1 MRGYINFLRHVM
13 GEDWDY
19 ANVGHANVGSRPD
32 VALTLEYFEDLYE
45 AFFELGI
52 PVAGGRIE
60 RVRATDLEEYIGV
73 FLRNSYDRV
82 AVEVVLKVQAKW
94 GDQPQFELA
103 RDHALKVI
111 WDVNLNYDYMNHPE
125 IRPDF
130 RPIQPPE

>member
-19 ANVGHANVGSRPD
+19 ANVGHQNVGSKLDGAR
-32 VALTLEYFEDLYE
+32 TLEYFEDLYE
-45 AFFELGI
+45 AWFELGI
-52 PVAGGRIE
+52 PLLGLPELAR
-60 RVRATDLEEYIGV
+60 RAEAQEEHIGV
-73 FLRNSYDRV
+73 FLRNFFDQL
-82 AVEVVLKVQAKW
+82 AVEVVLKVQNKW

-111 WDVNLNYDYMNHPE
+111 WDGYLHYDLVNHPE

-130 RPIQPPE
+130 TPIEPPR